1 MSRFIKIGFLL
12 ITLILG
18 AVVTSGAGEDETYFE
33 FLKATYNK
41 HDKKLHDFLQSELK
55 VFLERY
61 QDSDF
66 GAEASYLLA
75 RTYSD
80 MNDDHESLAM
90 LLKTLYLYPNSGI
103 HSAAVAEAHRI
114 IATNS
119 SFKNQVAELNK
130 IVDGEFEGGDMVD
143 RYFRYLTFLH
153 KIDQKKLYDWMLDEY
168 YDFIVRFKTD
178 NRVEKIHRWI
188 ADIYAAKGD
197 AEAAVAGYQKYE
209 KLFPVNKNLP
219 YVIINRAEV
228 LNEELREYA
237 LAKSL
242 LTQVVDN
249 YPKTEYSSTALFSR
263 AKIKTERF
271 KDYSGAIADYRQLIA
286 DNPKHEKAV
295 DALFKIAD
303 IDVQRLKA
311 YRAAIDVYNEIV
323 EAYPGNGRGVEALK
337 ESADLYNKLKDP
349 YTAALQYARV
359 AELYPDHSEA
369 PQWLYY
375 AGDINMSKLKE
386 YQQAKN
392 YYEQVVEKYPGT
404 EYAVKAQQRIIQIN
418 KKTGY

>member
-1 MSRFIKIGFLL
+1 MSRFIKVGILL
-12 ITLILG
+12 ISFILG
-18 AVVTSGAGEDETYFE
+18 TVSIAGAAEDETYFE

-41 HDKKLHDFLQSELK
+41 HEKKLHEFLQSELK
-55 VFLERY
+55 VFIDRY
-61 QDSDF
+61 PDSDF
-66 GAEASYLLA
+66 AAEVSYLLA

-80 MNDDHESLAM
+80 KKDDHESLAM
-90 LLKTLYLYPNSGI
+90 LLKTMYLYPNSEI
-103 HSAAVAEAHRI
+103 HTAAVAEAHRI
-114 IATNS
+114 IASNS
-119 SFKNQVAELNK
+119 AYKNRVEELNQV
-130 IVDGEFEGGDMVD
+130 VDGEFEGGDKAD
-143 RYFRYLTFLH
+143 RYFRYLTFLRNL
-153 KIDQKKLYDWMLDEY
+153 DQKKMYDLMLDEY
-168 YDFIVRFKTD
+168 YDFVVRFKGD
-178 NRVEKIHRWI
+178 SRVEKIHRWI

-197 AEAAVAGYQKYE
+197 ARAAVAGYQKYE

-228 LNEELREYA
+228 LNEKLREYA

-286 DNPKHEKAV
+286 DNPQHEKAV
-295 DALFKIAD
+295 DALFEIAD
-303 IDVQRLKA
+303 IDVRRLKA
-311 YRAAIDVYNEIV
+311 YRAAIDVYNEV
-323 EAYPGNGRGVEALK
+323 VVAYPDNVRGVEALK

-369 PQWLYY
+369 PQLLYH
-375 AGDINMSKLKE
+375 AGDLTMNKLKE
-386 YQQAKN
+386 YQQAKK
-392 YYEQVVEKYPGT
+392 YYEQVVEKYSST
-404 EYAVKAQQRIIQIN
+404 EYAVKAQQRIMQIN
-418 KKTGY
+418 KKMGY